1 MQIKIIRGKV
11 VREMKNKK
19 KKSHGDD
26 INVSNNEKRKK
37 MEKSKQTTSLNETKK
52 NKAKVTWKQCGK
64 YNNGDCLTPKIV
76 LNFRP
81 V

>member
-37 MEKSKQTTSLNETKK
+37 ME
-52 NKAKVTWKQCGK
+52 
-64 YNNGDCLTPKIV
+64 
-76 LNFRP
+76 
-81 V
+81 